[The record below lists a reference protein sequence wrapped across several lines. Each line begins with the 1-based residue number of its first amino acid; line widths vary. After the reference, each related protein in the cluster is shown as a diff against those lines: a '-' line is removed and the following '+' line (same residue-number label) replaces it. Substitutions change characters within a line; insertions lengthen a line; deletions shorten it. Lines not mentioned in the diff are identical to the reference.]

1 MLNINCLQLQLVCKT
16 DFVEGEVELL
26 EVCGYS
32 PSLGS
37 SSKIRGSGQFMGSVQ
52 ILICVNTG

>member
-16 DFVEGEVELL
+16 DFVEGEV